1 MEIRFTFDGT
11 GEEAEIMTT
20 SAVPIRRTGTRPS
33 RARAIAATATAIVV
47 LVALAGCGS
56 NSSNSTT
63 SDTLQQVLKNGTVRV
78 ADCISFAPFG
88 FYDAAGAAQGYDVDI
103 ANLMAQQLGV
113 KLDLSDTSADNRIP
127 NLQTGKV
134 DVVICNFTENPTRA
148 KQINF
153 TSPYVIAGEVLLVQK
168 TSSINGIADLAGKTV
183 AVVTGSTNAQIITAA
198 NPNAKSQSYPTSAA
212 AVLAVKSGQADAM
225 IEDSNFLT
233 YQAKLDPTL
242 RVTHDSLVPLEYNGF
257 GVAQGQLDWVAWQNQ
272 FIQWLNTSGQ
282 NRALYKKWFGV
293 DPAFPLPNE

>member
-1 MEIRFTFDGT
+1 
-11 GEEAEIMTT
+11 MTT
-20 SAVPIRRTGTRPS
+20 SAVPIHGTRPRS

-47 LVALAGCGS
+47 LVSLAGCTS
-56 NSSNSTT
+56 SSSSNTSTT
-63 SDTLQQVLKNGTVRV
+63 DTLQQVLKNGVVRV

-88 FYDAAGAAQGYDVDI
+88 FYDANGKPQGYDVDI

-113 KLDLSDTSADNRIP
+113 KLELTDTTADNRIP

-153 TSPYVIAGEVLLVQK
+153 TSPYVIAGEVLLVK
-168 TSSINGIADLAGKTV
+168 KDSTINGIADLSGKTV
-183 AVVTGSTNAQIITAA
+183 AVVTGSTNAQIIAQA
-198 NPNAKSQSYPTSAA
+198 NPAAKSQSYPTSAA

-225 IEDSNFLT
+225 IEDSNFQT

-257 GVAQGQLDWVAWQNQ
+257 GVAQGQLNWLAWQNQ
-272 FIQWLNTSGQ
+272 FIQWLNTTGQ

-293 DPAFPLPNE
+293 EPAFPLPNE

>member
-1 MEIRFTFDGT
+1 
-11 GEEAEIMTT
+11 MTT
-20 SAVPIRRTGTRPS
+20 SAVRIHSTGTRPS
-33 RARAIAATATAIVV
+33 RARAIAATATAIIV
-47 LVALAGCGS
+47 LVALAGC
-56 NSSNSTT
+56 SSSPNNSTST

-88 FYDAAGAAQGYDVDI
+88 FYDASGAAQGYDVDI

-113 KLDLSDTSADNRIP
+113 KLDLTDTTADNRIP

-153 TSPYVIAGEVLLVQK
+153 TDPYVIAGEVLLVK
-168 TSSINGIADLAGKTV
+168 TASSINGIADLAGKTV
-183 AVVTGSTNAQIITAA
+183 AVVTGSTDAQLIAAA
-198 NPNAKSQSYPTSAA
+198 NPAAKSQSYPTSAA

-272 FIQWLNTSGQ
+272 FLQWLNTSGQ
-282 NRALYKKWFGV
+282 NRTLYKKWFGV
-293 DPAFPLPNE
+293 DPVFPLPNE

>member
-1 MEIRFTFDGT
+1 MTALTVSRPRDGT
-11 GEEAEIMTT
+11 RHSIRLIA
-20 SAVPIRRTGTRPS
+20 AV
-33 RARAIAATATAIVV
+33 ATATVV
-47 LVALAGCGS
+47 LVGLAGCGS
-56 NSSNSTT
+56 SSSSSNAST

-88 FYDAAGAAQGYDVDI
+88 FYDASGKAQGYDVDI

-113 KLDLSDTSADNRIP
+113 KLDLIDTTSDNRIP

-153 TSPYVIAGEVLLVQK
+153 TSPYVIAGEVLLVK
-168 TSSINGIADLAGKTV
+168 ANSNINGIADLTGKTV
-183 AVVTGSTNAQIITAA
+183 AVVTGSTDAQIIGQA
-198 NPNAKSQSYPTSAA
+198 NPGAKTQSYPTSAA

-242 RVTHDSLVPLEYNGF
+242 KVTHDSLVPLEYNGF
-257 GVAQGQLDWVAWQNQ
+257 GVAQGQLNWLQWQNQ